1 MTFREK
7 LEQEYPQWIDDKLEG
22 GCTGCPSTFG
32 YEDEDPCRHDRI
44 RDCRA
49 CWDRQMPPPP
59 EEKEQHDLEINEEII
74 RGYCNQYELEPCHLC
89 PAFMVCGCGPG
100 TWRANSQNPKC
111 PTSAEKQRVMLD
123 AFEAALPPEED
134 ALAEAAPHEI
144 PQAVRNLVE
153 ARIHQLTEQVNALED
168 ERDALCDWLN
178 ER

>member
-7 LEQEYPQWIDDKLEG
+7 LEQEYPQWINDKLEG
-22 GCTGCPSTFG
+22 GCVGCPSTFG
-32 YEDEDPCRHDRI
+32 YEDEHPCLQDRI

-59 EEKEQHDLEINEEII
+59 EEKD
-74 RGYCNQYELEPCHLC
+74 
-89 PAFMVCGCGPG
+89 A
-100 TWRANSQNPKC
+100 
-111 PTSAEKQRVMLD
+111 PT
-123 AFEAALPPEED
+123 
-134 ALAEAAPHEI
+134 APHEI

-153 ARIHQLTEQVNALED
+153 ARIHQLTEQVKAVKALEA